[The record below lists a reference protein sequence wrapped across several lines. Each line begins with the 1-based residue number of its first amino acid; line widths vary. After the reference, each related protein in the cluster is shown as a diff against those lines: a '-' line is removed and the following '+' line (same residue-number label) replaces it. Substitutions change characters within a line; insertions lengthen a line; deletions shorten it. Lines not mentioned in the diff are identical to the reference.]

1 MSTSTLTSKGQTT
14 IPKDVRKRLNLHP
27 GDRLE
32 FVIDEDGRVLVLPA
46 SIDASEL
53 AGMLKPPD
61 RRVTVE
67 DMNRAIRKRG
77 GRRVSVLVRMSW
89 CDTSSRTILASRVKL
104 HRSSPGNVH
113 VTTPDSSIGSSS
125 ANSYG
130 YWKVPMAIPKTRLG
144 PCLKSYYEP
153 VNSRLKICRPHGLL
167 SGCTRKEELTLPI
180 VC

>member
-53 AGMLKPPD
+53 VGMLRPPA
-61 RRVTVE
+61 RPVSVE

-77 GRRVSVLVRMSW
+77 GLR
-89 CDTSSRTILASRVKL
+89 
-104 HRSSPGNVH
+104 
-113 VTTPDSSIGSSS
+113 
-125 ANSYG
+125 
-130 YWKVPMAIPKTRLG
+130 
-144 PCLKSYYEP
+144 
-153 VNSRLKICRPHGLL
+153 
-167 SGCTRKEELTLPI
+167 
-180 VC
+180 

>member
-53 AGMLKPPD
+53 AGMLKSPA
-61 RRVTVE
+61 RLVSVE

-77 GRRVSVLVRMSW
+77 GRR
-89 CDTSSRTILASRVKL
+89 
-104 HRSSPGNVH
+104 
-113 VTTPDSSIGSSS
+113 
-125 ANSYG
+125 
-130 YWKVPMAIPKTRLG
+130 
-144 PCLKSYYEP
+144 
-153 VNSRLKICRPHGLL
+153 
-167 SGCTRKEELTLPI
+167 
-180 VC
+180 